1 MDPKPFFPN
10 RERLSIVIAMILLAY
25 ALTQLIS
32 APSRIIPIS
41 IGGIYLPINL
51 DFSNVVALAVALI
64 TASGTDWILRDHP
77 GLQAKSTLPNL
88 LLPST
93 TSWVLYISLNNLGD
107 SPLRWLIFF
116 AGGLFLIA
124 VILSEWTVL
133 SEDSLQ
139 KPLAEILLTALAYAL
154 FLALLISVIT
164 AKQRLFISLPTIG
177 LASIA
182 LSIRVIQLQINSQ
195 DAISLAAACMLVTTQ
210 IAAAMHYLPVQ
221 PISASLI
228 LLGTLYSTTNFSV
241 NLEQQNSINRAL
253 LEAGA
258 PLLLLLGIAIWI
270 N

>member
-1 MDPKPFFPN
+1 VNSKQIIPN
-10 RERLSIVIAMILLAY
+10 RERLSIVIATILLAF

-51 DFSNVVALAVALI
+51 DFSNIVAVAVALM

-77 GLQAKSTLPNL
+77 GFRTKSTIPNL

-107 SPLRWLIFF
+107 NPLRWLIFV

-124 VILSEWTVL
+124 VILAEWTVL
-133 SEDSLQ
+133 TEDSLQ

-154 FLALLISVIT
+154 FLALLISLIT
-164 AKQRLFISLPTIG
+164 AKQRLFISLATIG

-182 LSIRVIQLQINSQ
+182 LSIRVIQLQLKTQI
-195 DAISLAAACMLVTTQ
+195 AIPLAAVSMLVTLQ
-210 IAAAMHYLPVQ
+210 IAAAMHYLPIQ
-221 PISASLI
+221 PLGSSLI
-228 LLGTLYSTTNFSV
+228 LLGTLYSTTNFSI
-241 NLEQQNSINRAL
+241 NLEQQQTLNRSL
-253 LEAGA
+253 IEAGV
-258 PLLLLLGIAIWI
+258 PFLLLLAIALWL

>member
-1 MDPKPFFPN
+1 MDPKHFFPN
-10 RERLSIVIAMILLAY
+10 RERLSIVIATILLAY

-77 GLQAKSTLPNL
+77 GLKAKSTLPNL

-107 SPLRWLIFF
+107 SPLKWLIFF

-139 KPLAEILLTALAYAL
+139 KPLAEI
-154 FLALLISVIT
+154 F
-164 AKQRLFISLPTIG
+164 
-177 LASIA
+177 
-182 LSIRVIQLQINSQ
+182 
-195 DAISLAAACMLVTTQ
+195 
-210 IAAAMHYLPVQ
+210 
-221 PISASLI
+221 
-228 LLGTLYSTTNFSV
+228 
-241 NLEQQNSINRAL
+241 
-253 LEAGA
+253 
-258 PLLLLLGIAIWI
+258 
-270 N
+270 